1 MSQEDFQ
8 ACRSLPIEAIHPP
21 GDNHKGGKTK
31 RAMRKTNPYLPYNKF
46 YKLQE
51 RMCRKAGGTTKKKS
65 SRMGMEIDRGG
76 SSEESDPIQVSVQDD
91 RMNVCDMEGIGLEVV
106 LSQEGVEVQNSSSSV
121 VPCSLVTRGGV
132 GDSGLAELMGNPI
145 PISSNQR
152 KSLELVDKDTGDA
165 HHIIDI
171 QEDIGMKFNGRG
183 DEDVVRSVKHEVRD
197 RQMKMNW
204 EQGNGYQ

>member
-1 MSQEDFQ
+1 
-8 ACRSLPIEAIHPP
+8 
-21 GDNHKGGKTK
+21 
-31 RAMRKTNPYLPYNKF
+31 
-46 YKLQE
+46 
-51 RMCRKAGGTTKKKS
+51 
-65 SRMGMEIDRGG
+65 
-76 SSEESDPIQVSVQDD
+76 
-91 RMNVCDMEGIGLEVV
+91 
-106 LSQEGVEVQNSSSSV
+106 
-121 VPCSLVTRGGV
+121 
-132 GDSGLAELMGNPI
+132 MGNPI